1 MVKVSRRGGKVIMV
15 EDGLIMIEPVGGIY
29 TVKSTQYM
37 NEDTAKAD
45 VPRCRQALKKIPNAT
60 ITMVEM
66 MAQEIY

>member
-15 EDGLIMIEPVGGIY
+15 EDGIDMREPVGGLY
-29 TVKSTQYM
+29 TAKSTQYM
-37 NEDTAKAD
+37 NEETAKAY
-45 VPRCRQALKKIPNAT
+45 VKRCRQALKKIPNAT

>member
-15 EDGLIMIEPVGGIY
+15 EDGINMREPVGGIY

-37 NEDTAKAD
+37 NEETAKAY
-45 VPRCRQALKKIPNAT
+45 VKRCRQALKKIPNAT
-60 ITMVEM
+60 ITMVKM